1 MSTLSQLFLDFG
13 FAEVCLFGCGSR
25 GVEGENYSDCPHP
38 SPLPVG
44 EETGAKVSLLLGE
57 RLSGRETLGEG
68 EVIQLHLP
76 ESTGKQT
83 PQVMA
88 YTKWALALRF
98 KWPTPVRMAMRSPSS
113 RI

>member
-1 MSTLSQLFLDFG
+1 MLKSVCLVVAVGALKVRIILIALTLALSQWERGPELKSLFYWERDF
-13 FAEVCLFGCGSR
+13 
-25 GVEGENYSDCPHP
+25 
-38 SPLPVG
+38 
-44 EETGAKVSLLLGE
+44 LGE